1 MSGEIQTKFS
11 RSKSNEESLGQKLK
25 KAEALNKKGEW
36 ESPTQ
41 SILAFREFIPLTPS
55 PNYDRNPQHKNTS
68 RNYLG
73 ITR

>member
-41 SILAFREFIPLTPS
+41 SI
-55 PNYDRNPQHKNTS
+55 
-68 RNYLG
+68 
-73 ITR
+73 